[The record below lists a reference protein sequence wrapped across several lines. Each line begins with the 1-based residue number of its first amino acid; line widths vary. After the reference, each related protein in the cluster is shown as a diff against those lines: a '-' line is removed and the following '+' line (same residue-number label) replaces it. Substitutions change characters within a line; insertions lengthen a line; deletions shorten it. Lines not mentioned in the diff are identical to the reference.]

1 MPDNLA
7 NTYATVS
14 SDGSV
19 FWSRPGRIKSTCK
32 YIGLE
37 NFPFDKLGCALEF
50 GSWAHSG
57 LYLRPTKLGGTG
69 YSIGGSETAGG
80 SFVEFELIGDEVRV
94 DEVIYPPFDCCPE
107 EDWPVLIYKL
117 EFDRASAPYVR
128 SVVLINILLN
138 FAAFACFWIPPHVGE
153 RMGLAITCVLAAVAG
168 ELVVASMLPVCAE
181 LSWYNKFTLGSTTFA
196 LLVVFESAVVIFF
209 FYYTGENMTPTY
221 IKWIKRKFKDKRIRI
236 IEKNERKQLEN
247 EENGGM
253 MSPPGEERQE
263 QLKTT
268 KTSIAGVSWKGGM
281 NIEIPKN
288 KNNDNGN
295 SSDGDDG
302 LPDDAQFEKG
312 IMKRNN
318 FSNGY
323 GNSNRRA
330 SFADTRSESFS
341 GAGDFKT
348 EQEAEMNAY
357 WQMVSG
363 YIDEGARLFIPM
375 LYCIFLGY
383 VFRNRV

>member
-1 MPDNLA
+1 
-7 NTYATVS
+7 
-14 SDGSV
+14 
-19 FWSRPGRIKSTCK
+19 
-32 YIGLE
+32 
-37 NFPFDKLGCALEF
+37 
-50 GSWAHSG
+50 
-57 LYLRPTKLGGTG
+57 
-69 YSIGGSETAGG
+69 
-80 SFVEFELIGDEVRV
+80 
-94 DEVIYPPFDCCPE
+94 
-107 EDWPVLIYKL
+107 
-117 EFDRASAPYVR
+117 
-128 SVVLINILLN
+128 
-138 FAAFACFWIPPHVGE
+138 
-153 RMGLAITCVLAAVAG
+153 
-168 ELVVASMLPVCAE
+168 
-181 LSWYNKFTLGSTTFA
+181 
-196 LLVVFESAVVIFF
+196 
-209 FYYTGENMTPTY
+209 MTPTY

-247 EENGGM
+247 EKNGGM
-253 MSPPGEERQE
+253 MLPPGEERQE

-268 KTSIAGVSWKGGM
+268 KTSIAGVSWKGRM